1 MASKV
6 YFIPAHC
13 IDSASAAAR
22 RLLEHIVESENIAIQ
37 DFVPLKLHF
46 GEKGNTTFLPCST
59 YDGVKAFLD
68 EKNISSAYY
77 ETSVLYGGERFKAE
91 KHIALARKHGFDDRD
106 IIIADG
112 ANGEDS
118 VQVEVALKHF
128 DSCAVARKLAEAE
141 QVIVLSHFKGHMLAG
156 FGGAIKQLG
165 MGFSSKGGKMAMHLG
180 VKPRIWKWLCKR
192 CGACVRRCNENAITL
207 APKPFIDHSK
217 CVGCGACFSICPRHA
232 VSVWSFAGLKNALF
246 NGRHFREKLVEYAF
260 AGHKG
265 KSNIYIN
272 FALNITRGCDC
283 EPHPM
288 RKITDN
294 LGVFCSTDPVAI
306 DAACID
312 MLNVKGVKF
321 KGTDQLD
328 YADSIGMGSRKY
340 ELVTLTSEEEHK
352 CQNR

>member
-1 MASKV
+1 MSKV
-6 YFIPAHC
+6 YFIPAKC
-13 IDSASAAAR
+13 VESASAAAR
-22 RLLEHIVESENIAIQ
+22 QLLEHIVENENIALQ

-46 GEKGNTTFLPCST
+46 GEKGNTTFLPCDT
-59 YDGVKAFLD
+59 YSGVKSFLD
-68 EKNISSAYY
+68 EKNIRCAYY

-91 KHIALARKHGFDDRD
+91 KHTALARKHGFGDRD
-106 IIIADG
+106 IVIADG

-118 VQVEVALKHF
+118 VKVEVSLKHF
-128 DSCAVARKLAEAE
+128 ESCAVARQLAEAP
-141 QVIVLSHFKGHMLAG
+141 QVLVLSHFKGHMLAG

-192 CGACVRRCNENAITL
+192 CGACVRRCNEGAITL
-207 APKPFIDHSK
+207 APKPFIDHTK

-246 NGRHFREKLVEYAF
+246 NGRHFREKLVEYAY

-294 LGVFCSTDPVAI
+294 VGVFCSTDPVAI

-312 MLNVKGVKF
+312 MLNAKGVKF

-340 ELVTLTSEEEHK
+340 ELIELDFDGECK